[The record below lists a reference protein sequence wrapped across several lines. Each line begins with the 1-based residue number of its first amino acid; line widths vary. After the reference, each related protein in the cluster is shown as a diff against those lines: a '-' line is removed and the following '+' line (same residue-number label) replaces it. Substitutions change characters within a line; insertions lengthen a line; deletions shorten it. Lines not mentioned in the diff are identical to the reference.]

1 MTVFNVAEQKF
12 SDVSGILGK
21 RTRFQQ
27 RDISQ
32 LVLHVTATKDDQTVE
47 TVERG
52 HEECGVVKLEQE
64 MLPKV

>member
-1 MTVFNVAEQKF
+1 MML
-12 SDVSGILGK
+12 SGILGK

-27 RDISQ
+27 KDISQ
-32 LVLHVTATKDDQTVE
+32 LVLHVSATKDDTTVE

-52 HEECGVVKLEQE
+52 HEECAVVKLEQE